1 MSLTGPGGWALE
13 RASGSAAGFH
23 ARELPDPA
31 RRAVWV
37 FDVTAAAI
45 VLGSTQRPAVLRPGV
60 DLEVVRRR
68 SGGGSVLLVPG
79 DVLWIDVVLPRGDVL
94 WHDDV
99 GRAAHWLGE
108 TWVEALA
115 ALGVT
120 GADVHRQGLA
130 CGPWCSLVCFAG
142 IGPGEVTLGG
152 AKVVGISQRRTRAG
166 ARFQCAV
173 HRRWDPVA
181 AVAPLA
187 DPRPA
192 PDELAG
198 LVAEVTAPLADLEA
212 AFLAA
217 LPD

>member
-1 MSLTGPGGWALE
+1 M
-13 RASGSAAGFH
+13 
-23 ARELPDPA
+23 PDPA

-37 FDVTAAAI
+37 FDVTALAI
-45 VLGSTQRPAVLRPGV
+45 VLGSTQRPEVLRP
-60 DLEVVRRR
+60 DLDLDVVRRR

-79 DVLWIDVVLPRGDVL
+79 DVLWIDVVVPRGDVL

-108 TWVEALA
+108 SWAKALA
-115 ALGVT
+115 ALGVA
-120 GADVHRQGLA
+120 GADVHRQGLV
-130 CGPWCSLVCFAG
+130 CGPWGSLVCFAG
-142 IGPGEVTLGG
+142 VGPGEVTIGG

-173 HRRWDPVA
+173 HRHWDPAA

-187 DPRPA
+187 DPHPT
-192 PDELAG
+192 PDEVAA
-198 LVAEVTAPLADLEA
+198 LVAEVAAPLADLET

-217 LPD
+217 LPA